1 MVDLIFTLFPDINFA
16 CTLNIYTT
24 GNLTFSPICYET
36 WMPMKRYLIAKIV
49 NRKYAGVFEKLTISK
64 ISLKF

>member
-16 CTLNIYTT
+16 CTLNIY
-24 GNLTFSPICYET
+24 YET